1 MDRQLRKMLVLKIEA
16 DILHFV
22 FEANAECGLKKL
34 SAHWV
39 CTTKFDL
46 HTECALQMFYSTL
59 NVITQWM
66 SIKKNY
72 VHTECKFYSIEN
84 VQKVKI

>member
-1 MDRQLRKMLVLKIEA
+1 VPQYEILIFFTLLLYMDRQLRKMLVLKIEA

-46 HTECALQMFYSTL
+46 HTECALKMF
-59 NVITQWM
+59 
-66 SIKKNY
+66 
-72 VHTECKFYSIEN
+72 
-84 VQKVKI
+84 